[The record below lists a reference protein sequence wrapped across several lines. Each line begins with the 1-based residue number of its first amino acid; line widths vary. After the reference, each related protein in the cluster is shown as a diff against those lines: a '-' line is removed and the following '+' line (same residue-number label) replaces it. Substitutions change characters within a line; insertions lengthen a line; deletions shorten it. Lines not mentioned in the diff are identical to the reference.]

1 MVIFVTLGVYD
12 SVSGKTTVG
21 VLIIVIAA
29 VYWGW
34 IVLFPSRSRR
44 RF

>member
-1 MVIFVTLGVYD
+1 MVLFVTLGVYD
-12 SVSGKTTVG
+12 TVTGKTTVG
-21 VLIIVIAA
+21 VLIIVIAV

-34 IVLFPSRSRR
+34 IVFFPSRSRR